1 MGWWTTLQIAQTAL
15 RTSVWRTKNSQKNH
29 VINEMLK
36 RDWESNGYSCKHTSR
51 SGSAGC
57 ASTCSC
63 LLLLDHWKLGIPGCL
78 WCGWVYDADNHAR
91 LAKKKCLPLRSI
103 DTVGHLRRHSCRV
116 LAKWSCTGVPC
127 MQSDSSMV
135 MRTGVPFSTRFC
147 SMRTS
152 STSHM
157 YESDGDITI
166 LVYTKVLFSRFPKM
180 VLQPKKY
187 PCKKFKICFFS
198 WWWWILT
205 PSI

>member
-1 MGWWTTLQIAQTAL
+1 MWRIENANVHTNAL
-15 RTSVWRTKNSQKNH
+15 R
-29 VINEMLK
+29 LK
-36 RDWESNGYSCKHTSR
+36 RDWESNGYSCEHTSR

-57 ASTCSC
+57 ASVDPSI
-63 LLLLDHWKLGIPGCL
+63 LLLADWKLEFPGCL
-78 WCGWVYDADNHAR
+78 WCDCTNARTYCSR

-116 LAKWSCTGVPC
+116 DARWSCTGVPC

-135 MRTGVPFSTRFC
+135 RRTGTPFSTRFC